1 MLALAIQNIGHP
13 YYTYNNT
20 PEYLRNRCKSL
31 QNKHSEPM
39 THLGIQ
45 LCSKI
50 ESTETANHVKLLE
63 KLKKVVIMFNNLQLK
78 I

>member
-45 LCSKI
+45 LCSNM
-50 ESTETANHVKLLE
+50 ESTVTANDLELLE
-63 KLKKVVIMFNNLQLK
+63 KVSYTIY
-78 I
+78 